1 MNQVIAPVSTAL
13 GKMITTDQLIQEV
26 GLLAFVNVEELTTY
40 MNEKTKSDIFDS
52 FLKKAIRFFII
63 HDDLFLNDHLVLGIN
78 SPLLDLK
85 DNFVCL
91 LLPSVLVYTK
101 ESLEQ
106 IDQLTELFND
116 DQDKDA
122 FKDTFM
128 QCLDK
133 CNIMQQFRHEGVGVC
148 WS

>member
-13 GKMITTDQLIQEV
+13 GKMITTDQLIQEI
-26 GLLAFVNVEELTTY
+26 GLLAFVNVKELKTY
-40 MNEKTKSDIFDS
+40 MNDKAKSDIFDS
-52 FLKKAIRFFII
+52 FLKKERSFFII

-78 SPLLDLK
+78 SPFLDLK
-85 DNFVCL
+85 ENFVCL
-91 LLPSVLVYTK
+91 LLPAVLVYTK

-116 DQDKDA
+116 DQDKDV

-133 CNIMQQFRHEGVGVC
+133 CKVLQQFRHEGVVMN

>member
-1 MNQVIAPVSTAL
+1 MAFGI
-13 GKMITTDQLIQEV
+13 IQEV
-26 GLLAFVNVEELTTY
+26 GLLAFVNVKELKTY
-40 MNEKTKSDIFDS
+40 MNEKAKSDIFDS
-52 FLKKAIRFFII
+52 FLKKERSFFII

-116 DQDKDA
+116 DQDKEV

-133 CNIMQQFRHEGVGVC
+133 CNVMQQFRVEGFGVQ
-148 WS
+148 WN